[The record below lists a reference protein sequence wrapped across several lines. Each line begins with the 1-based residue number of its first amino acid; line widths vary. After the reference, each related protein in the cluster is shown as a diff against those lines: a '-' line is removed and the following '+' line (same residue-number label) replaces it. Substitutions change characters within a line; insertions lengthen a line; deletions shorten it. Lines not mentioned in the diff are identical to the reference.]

1 MKSYRKIVRM
11 MLVLAL
17 VANVALDGAP
27 ALAGATGGPGR
38 IFILLVCDGLRPDL
52 VTQQNMPNLYA
63 LGRQG
68 VRFDHHH
75 SLYPTLT
82 MVNAAALST
91 GAQPGVS
98 GLLANL
104 MYFKPVLGSKI
115 SAGSNLAD
123 LIKQTQFLESVKF
136 LAQLNGPGGLDGHLL
151 ALDTV
156 AQETEREGGYI
167 AILGKAGPAFLFD
180 NRVALL
186 KDGRDLLDQPH
197 ADFLFAT
204 DDLTAQ
210 APAQTG
216 AAPIKPPGDSGNT
229 LVEALLTSA
238 RDNFYT
244 GVAIERALPAAEA
257 AAKSGRPALIVL
269 WQRDPDVTQHRA
281 GLGTAEDLQA
291 LANVDANIGR
301 IRGALINAGLAD
313 RADLMVVSDHG
324 FATIRMRID
333 LSGLLVAAGLKKSAD
348 STDLVIARN
357 GASDLLYLS
366 PDAFPSTESRRAIL
380 QKIVEFAEAQEWC
393 GPIFVRDPAPP
404 DPHHRR
410 DHHGDYLGW
419 IDGTF
424 SEAAV
429 GIYNKERSPDLVL
442 SFRELPDLDN
452 AALTGPGHPAF
463 TVDAKGQHSVTNL
476 SKEVV
481 RPVPGLNY
489 SDGSAKGTTTGMGS
503 HGAAGTR
510 ELHNV
515 CAAIGP
521 DFRRAFV
528 DRAPTGNADVTPTIE
543 KILRLEPNVGPGGV
557 YATGRVM
564 EEALSA
570 GEHGPGIARLIRM
583 TTELDLAGV
592 KVITTLSATQL
603 GRRLYL
609 DDSSVEHIPL
619 GHSP

>member
-1 MKSYRKIVRM
+1 MKSYRKMVRA
-11 MLVLAL
+11 MLVIAL
-17 VANVALDGAP
+17 VAGA
-27 ALAGATGGPGR
+27 ALAGAPAPARATGASDR
-38 IFILLVCDGLRPDL
+38 IFILVVCDGLRPDL
-52 VTQQNMPNLYA
+52 VTQKNMPNLFA

-75 SLYPTLT
+75 SLYPTIT
-82 MVNAAALST
+82 MVNAGALAT

-98 GLLANL
+98 GMLANL
-104 MYFKPVLGSKI
+104 MYFKPALGSTI
-115 SAGSNLAD
+115 TSGSNLAD
-123 LIKQTQFLESVKF
+123 LLKQPQFLESAKF
-136 LAQLNGPGGLDGHLL
+136 LAELNGPGGLDGHLL

-156 AQETEREGGYI
+156 AQEIEREGGYI

-186 KDGRDLLDQPH
+186 KNGRDLLDRPH
-197 ADFLFAT
+197 ADFLFDT
-204 DDLTAQ
+204 DDLVAQ

-216 AAPIKPPGDSGNT
+216 AAPSQPPGDSNNT
-229 LVEALLTSA
+229 FA

-244 GVAIERALPAAEA
+244 SAAIERALPAAAA
-257 AAKSGRPALIVL
+257 AAKSGRPALIML
-269 WQRDPDVTQHRA
+269 WQRDPDATQHRA

-301 IRGALINAGLAD
+301 LRGAVINAGLVG

-324 FATIRMRID
+324 FATVRMRID
-333 LSGLLVAAGLKKSAD
+333 LGGLLVAAGLKKSAD
-348 STDLVIARN
+348 STDVVIARN
-357 GASDLLYLS
+357 GGSDLIYLS
-366 PDAFPSTESRRAIL
+366 PDAFPSTEARRTIL
-380 QKIVEFAEAQEWC
+380 QKIVDFAEAQEWC

-404 DPHHRR
+404 DHRHHRG
-410 DHHGDYLGW
+410 HLSGDYLGW

-424 SEAAV
+424 SQAAV
-429 GIYNKERSPDLVL
+429 GIYNQARSPDLVL

-463 TVDAKGQHSVTNL
+463 AVDATGQHAVTNL

-481 RPVPGLNY
+481 QPVPGLNY
-489 SDGSAKGTTTGMGS
+489 CDGSMRGPTTGMGS
-503 HGAAGTR
+503 HGAAGVR

-521 DFRRAFV
+521 DFRRAFI
-528 DRAPTGNADVTPTIE
+528 DRNPTGNADVTPTIE

-570 GEHGPGIARLIRM
+570 GEHGAGVARPIRM

-603 GRRLYL
+603 GKRLYL
-609 DDSSVEHIPL
+609 DDSSVERVPL